1 MKHKTHIFALGLCA
15 FVLGAMGA
23 HYTYGAEAAL
33 PSFKYV
39 SDTIDPNV
47 SVPTVVEV
55 SINEARFVRTEFA
68 VLEKETGVFQP
79 WYLYR
84 SRNVQ
89 ETSFVASRGVGEGAM
104 MLPEMTDRDAETT
117 SVFTVSENG
126 GDMVSI
132 TCVADE
138 AMTATGLRISL
149 APFVSL
155 PTEMEIVAETEGVE
169 TIAFSRDRI
178 ESAVVRFPEMT
189 ADVWTIRMWY
199 AQPLSIEEISF
210 IEVDQSIENRTGIR
224 FLARPDHTYAI
235 YADPDTSVRIQ
246 AGEAGDLLDNKGVKV
261 FEDIFFG
268 ENDEYIPTDSD
279 GDGVADI
286 IDNCV
291 RVANQD
297 QMDKDGNFRGDA
309 CDDFDKDGVINAEDN
324 CPDHPNIQQIDTDG
338 DGVGDVCDSEESRL
352 TERLPWL
359 PWIGM
364 LVSALIVGGLLYVT
378 VRSKR
383 SGGDPAQ

>member
-39 SDTIDPNV
+39 SDTIEPNV
-47 SVPTVVEV
+47 PVPTVVEV
-55 SINEARFVRTEFA
+55 SIDEARFVRTEFA

-84 SRNVQ
+84 SHDVQ
-89 ETSFVASRGVGEGAM
+89 ETSFVASRIVGENTVA
-104 MLPEMTDRDAETT
+104 LPEVTDRDTETV

-132 TCVADE
+132 TCVADKM
-138 AMTATGLRISL
+138 MTATGFRISL

-155 PTEMEIVAETEGVE
+155 PTEMEIIAGKEGVE

-178 ESAVVRFPEMT
+178 DSAVVRFPEMT
-189 ADVWTIRMWY
+189 ANTWTIRMWY

-210 IEVDQSIENRTGIR
+210 VEEDLNIESRTGIR

-235 YADPDTSVRIQ
+235 YADPDASVRIQ
-246 AGEAGDLLDNKGVKV
+246 AGEAGNLLDNGGVKV
-261 FEDIFFG
+261 LENVFFD

-286 IDNCV
+286 VDNCV
-291 RVANQD
+291 RVANPD

-309 CDDFDKDGVINAEDN
+309 CDDFDKDGVINTKDN
-324 CPDHPNIQQIDTDG
+324 CPDHPNTQQLDTDG
-338 DGVGDVCDSEESRL
+338 DGLGDVCDNEESRL
-352 TERLPWL
+352 TEQLPWL

-364 LVSALIVGGLLYVT
+364 LVSVMIVGGLLYIT
-378 VRSKR
+378 VRRKQSQE
-383 SGGDPAQ
+383 DPDQ